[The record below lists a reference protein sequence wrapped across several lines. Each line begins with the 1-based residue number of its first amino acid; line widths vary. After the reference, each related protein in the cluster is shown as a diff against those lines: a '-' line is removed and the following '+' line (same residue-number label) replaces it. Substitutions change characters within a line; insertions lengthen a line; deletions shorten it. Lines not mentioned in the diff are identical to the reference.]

1 MASLSK
7 TQLIGNL
14 GDKPEIRYT
23 PDGKAV
29 ATVSLATTET
39 WKDKATGEKKEAT
52 EWHRLVFWGKLAEV
66 VGEYLGKGSQIY
78 VEGRNKTRKWTD
90 KNNVDRYTTEIIV
103 SEMQMLGKKEGG
115 SAPSAPSAPPRDYS
129 DLPPILDPDD
139 IPF

>member
-1 MASLSK
+1 MGYGAPTVFNHRRRFNDGI
-7 TQLIGNL
+7 TQQNAVDREFGRQARNPLHAG
-14 GDKPEIRYT
+14 R
-23 PDGKAV
+23 KAV

-39 WKDKATGEKKEAT
+39 WKDKNTGEKKEAT

-90 KNNVDRYTTEIIV
+90 KNGVDRYTTEIIV

-115 SAPSAPSAPPRDYS
+115 RSE
-129 DLPPILDPDD
+129 
-139 IPF
+139 

>member
-23 PDGKAV
+23 PDGKPV

-39 WKDKATGEKKEAT
+39 WKDKNTGEKKEAT

-90 KNNVDRYTTEIIV
+90 KNGVDRYTTEIIV

-115 SAPSAPSAPPRDYS
+115 STQRAPAD
-129 DLPPILDPDD
+129 DTPPIHDPDY
-139 IPF
+139 PF